1 MDDGKEF
8 ELKTGDMGRSY
19 ASRSG
24 SARSP
29 LVPLDWRL
37 SRVPGRG
44 GVEEGRGNTRADQA
58 ESVPRWGGRP
68 SPWRRSS

>member
-29 LVPLDWRL
+29 LVPLD
-37 SRVPGRG
+37 
-44 GVEEGRGNTRADQA
+44 
-58 ESVPRWGGRP
+58 
-68 SPWRRSS
+68 